1 MVKKILFALSVILL
15 LLFCLLPFIQML
27 SVSFKYSW
35 EWGNPRLIPDIVN
48 TDAYGELL
56 NPKRNVREPYPIME
70 HLLEESGLNGHQ
82 KKRILDRYKEA
93 SDIFPF
99 GLYFRNS
106 FVLAFTSALTA
117 MCLAMMG
124 AYALGRLKFPEKGFF
139 NRAVLIVYLLG
150 GVLLVVPL
158 YRMSTAAGLL
168 RTPPGTMITLL
179 AIYIVQV
186 IPVAL
191 YLLGNYIRAIP
202 ATLDDAG
209 RIDGLSRLGILAFI
223 IVPLS
228 RTALVTVFI
237 YCFIIVWND
246 YLFASVFLRSYPRLH
261 TLSLGIRFLFY
272 SKNAVWDRIMA
283 ASVLTALPVIILF
296 WSIQKNLDRGF
307 SEGIKE

>member
-1 MVKKILFALSVILL
+1 MVRRVFFALSVLLL

-27 SVSFKYSW
+27 SVSIKYSW
-35 EWGNPRLIPDIVN
+35 EWGNPSLIPDTIN
-48 TDAYGELL
+48 RDAYGELL
-56 NPKRNVREPYPIME
+56 NPRRNVREPYPIMY
-70 HLLEESGLNGHQ
+70 HLLEETDLTTIQ
-82 KKRILDRYKEA
+82 KNRILDRYREA

-106 FVLAFTSALTA
+106 LLLSFFSALTA
-117 MCLAMMG
+117 TFLAMMG
-124 AYALGRLKFPEKGFF
+124 AYALGRLRFPEKGLF
-139 NRAVLIVYLLG
+139 NRAVLMVYLLG

-158 YRMSTAAGLL
+158 YRMCSSAGFLRNAAGTAAALL
-168 RTPPGTMITLL
+168 L
-179 AIYIVQV
+179 IYLVQV
-186 IPVAL
+186 LPVAL

-202 ATLDDAG
+202 ITLDDAG
-209 RIDGLSRLGILAFI
+209 RIDGLNRMGILGRI

-228 RTALVTVFI
+228 RNALTTVFI

-246 YLFASVFLRSYPRLH
+246 YLFASIFLKSYPRLH

-283 ASVLTALPVIILF
+283 ASVLTALPVIVLF
-296 WSIQKNLDRGF
+296 WSIQKNLERGF